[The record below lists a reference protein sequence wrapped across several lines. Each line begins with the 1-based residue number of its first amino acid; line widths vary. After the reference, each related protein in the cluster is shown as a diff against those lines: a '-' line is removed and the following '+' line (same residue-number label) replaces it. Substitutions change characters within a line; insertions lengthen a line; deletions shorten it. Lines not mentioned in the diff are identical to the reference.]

1 MDNAN
6 YELKNI
12 GLHLV
17 KTNKENICRNAVQS
31 AIKGKE
37 Y

>member
-6 YELKNI
+6 YALKNI

-17 KTNKENICRNAVQS
+17 KTNKENIRRNAAQS